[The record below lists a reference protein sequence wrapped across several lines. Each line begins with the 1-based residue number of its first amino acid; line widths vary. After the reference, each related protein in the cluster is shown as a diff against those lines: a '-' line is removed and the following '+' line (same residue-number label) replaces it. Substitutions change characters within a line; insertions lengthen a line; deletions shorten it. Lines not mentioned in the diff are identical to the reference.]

1 MCVLVTGGTGFVG
14 SHVARQL
21 QAAGHSVR
29 LLVRDQTKARD
40 YYAKL
45 NLPQPEMV
53 TGDITEAASV
63 AEALAEC
70 NAVVHAA
77 AGTPLGATRNE
88 LLRVNVEGTRNV
100 VGTAL
105 EQGIRQIVCVSSIT
119 AIFNEDG
126 AKVTVDAPPAP
137 SKLPYGQSKVEAELY
152 LRSLQASGASI
163 SIVYPGG
170 VVGPDDPKLSDS
182 MRALKHRID
191 NGFRIFGDGGM
202 QQVDVRDLAA
212 FICALVVEGDGG
224 RYLLPGVY
232 LKWTEF
238 ADIVESVSGCDLKR
252 IPVQGWKLR
261 LMGRLVDI
269 VRKFRVV
276 DTPVSAETMRYATL
290 WPRIENA
297 HELAVRGIT
306 LRDPK
311 QTFSDCISW
320 MVAENHLSGEQC
332 PRVVQKE
339 GRA

>member
-1 MCVLVTGGTGFVG
+1 M
-14 SHVARQL
+14 
-21 QAAGHSVR
+21 
-29 LLVRDQTKARD
+29 
-40 YYAKL
+40 
-45 NLPQPEMV
+45 
-53 TGDITEAASV
+53 
-63 AEALAEC
+63 
-70 NAVVHAA
+70 VHAA

-290 WPRIENA
+290 WPRIENT
-297 HELAVRGIT
+297 HELAARGIT